1 MALFSASKR
10 IRQTQ
15 WPLPSTKNSVLAK
28 TTAHVTR
35 TPDRPAL
42 FARRPVATSGHT
54 APPCRSDAA
63 GMTHEDLRHSVR
75 ARNIHAPMFIRHNLG
90 AGEDIHKL
98 LVRIRMKDRV
108 HFPVYA
114 PRAQFTE
121 GITCTSRPGL
131 GFSLSDIIPAA
142 FRRPRAY

>member
-1 MALFSASKR
+1 MTLFSASKR

-15 WPLPSTKNSVLAK
+15 RPLPSTKNSVLAK

-35 TPDRPAL
+35 TPGRRAL

-54 APPCRSDAA
+54 APPCQSDAA

-98 LVRIRMKDRV
+98 LVRMEDRV

-131 GFSLSDIIPAA
+131 GSVICFSSPA
-142 FRRPRAY
+142 Y